1 MTVFCGAS
9 LEFRSVYFQNSVAAI
24 DPLDDVLKG
33 SSRMRQSLQSSTRSL
48 GILGLT
54 ALSASLAFA
63 SVASAG
69 VIPYPN
75 PGTINPA
82 TYTFTAASTG
92 PIEAFFVG
100 SSASLEE
107 NIGLFINGVSTGV
120 VGLNNH
126 TSAQGDMINFGTAN
140 VGDTLTFVMYIPPA
154 SGSPLPVPTWF
165 SDATLNSDATQH
177 IYSTDVIAS
186 QAYAGSPAGTY
197 VGWEDLPA
205 STADFDYND
214 DQYLFVNV
222 RSTVP
227 EASTW
232 AMMLAGFGG
241 LAFAAF
247 RRTRKTGVSAVA

>member
-1 MTVFCGAS
+1 
-9 LEFRSVYFQNSVAAI
+9 
-24 DPLDDVLKG
+24 
-33 SSRMRQSLQSSTRSL
+33 
-48 GILGLT
+48 
-54 ALSASLAFA
+54 
-63 SVASAG
+63 
-69 VIPYPN
+69 
-75 PGTINPA
+75 
-82 TYTFTAASTG
+82 
-92 PIEAFFVG
+92 
-100 SSASLEE
+100 
-107 NIGLFINGVSTGV
+107 
-120 VGLNNH
+120 
-126 TSAQGDMINFGTAN
+126 MINFGTAN

-154 SGSPLPVPTWF
+154 SGPPLPVPTWF

-177 IYSTDVIAS
+177 IYSTMVTAG

-222 RSTVP
+222 NSAVP

-247 RRTRKTGVSAVA
+247 RRTRKTDVSAVA